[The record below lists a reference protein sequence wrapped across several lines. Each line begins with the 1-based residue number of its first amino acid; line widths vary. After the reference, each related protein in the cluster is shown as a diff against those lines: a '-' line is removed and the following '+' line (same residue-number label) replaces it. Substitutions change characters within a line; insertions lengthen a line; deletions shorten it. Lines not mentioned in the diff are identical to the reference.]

1 MQSRTVAC
9 DSRTFTA
16 HELSV
21 SDMHAWYARL
31 CLPGGPCDV
40 VDELALPDISLS
52 DLALIYRCEVQDFDS
67 LVYRELEALAAGGR
81 EINPSFFK
89 MRTLVS
95 ETMQLLNQALTTGF
109 PSVAN
114 GGV

>member
-1 MQSRTVAC
+1 MQTRTVAC
-9 DSRTFTA
+9 DSYTFTA

-31 CLPGGPCDV
+31 CLPGGPCDI

-52 DLALIYRCEVQDFDS
+52 DLALIYRCEVREFDS
-67 LVYRELEALAAGGR
+67 LVYRELNALAAAGR

-89 MRTLVS
+89 MRALVS
-95 ETMQLLNQALTTGF
+95 ETMQLLNQALTAGF
-109 PSVAN
+109 PSVSSGEA
-114 GGV
+114 